1 MKLHYFQHV
10 PFEDLA
16 KIENWAIL
24 NNFQISSTKFFNDYN
39 KIDIDSIDWL
49 VIMGG
54 PMNIYEYGKYPWLK
68 EEKLMIEKFIKKGKF
83 VLGICL
89 GAQLIADV
97 LGVRVYKN
105 NYKEIGWL
113 PINFIK
119 KQNHILDN
127 IFLDSIHVFQWHGD
141 TFNIPEGAIKI
152 ASSEACPNQGF
163 IYENKVIGL
172 QFHIESTLKSIKKLI
187 RSCGNEIKIDRYIQ
201 NEQEILN
208 NTKLYQ
214 KKANNLLYKIL
225 ESIKNQNQ

>member
-54 PMNIYEYGKYPWLK
+54 PMSIYEYGKYPWLK

-187 RSCGNEIKIDRYIQ
+187 ISCGNEIKIDRYIQ